1 MEHCPRSVITWVVLL
16 LLNSHFLQWLIVFHI
31 SNKEETN
38 ISNKADVHYQWGANP
53 LIKKPF
59 LIGTLGNVNYYMTC
73 TF

>member
-1 MEHCPRSVITWVVLL
+1 MSETFVTKFSLFTMT
-16 LLNSHFLQWLIVFHI
+16 NKVFHI

-59 LIGTLGNVNYYMTC
+59 LIGTLGNINYYMTC